1 MHLLYYESEKF
12 TDSSLHRIFQ
22 SEILGFLFSTKN
34 KSEMWNIR
42 V

>member
-12 TDSSLHRIFQ
+12 TDSSLHHIFQ
-22 SEILGFLFSTKN
+22 SEIQGFLFSTKS
-34 KSEMWNIR
+34 KSEMWKIK